1 MNYKIQLDER
11 ADNFKKHSKPFTYA
25 MPPPSDGDKPFLL
38 MDCKLAEN
46 PKTVSCFKS
55 PSNSNRCYKCVFL
68 RRVWMIAVNLYDFMG
83 LLDICPCGT
92 LHPISPY
99 IT

>member
-1 MNYKIQLDER
+1 MNYKIQLEEEAGEKFR
-11 ADNFKKHSKPFTYA
+11 KHKKPFMYV
-25 MPPPSDGDKPFLL
+25 MPPSDGDKEFIL
-38 MDCKLAEN
+38 MDCKMADGQL
-46 PKTVSCFKS
+46 SCFK
-55 PSNSNRCYKCVFL
+55 PAANTKRCYRCIFL